1 MKWIHK
7 IQRALRTHHGPQ
19 RHRGRPLG
27 NSDFNQAPAPPS
39 MLFDGLMLCS
49 GMLSDRWPQTCP
61 CEERVLHRP
70 RCPNLRFLEFWVN
83 LGESNPRRSHFV
95 SGASLDVRSID
106 YPCGVGFAATGTFRS
121 IVSLPTPPVKVS
133 GVLPI
138 ARQKT
143 ISDRR
148 AVSFQV

>member
-1 MKWIHK
+1 
-7 IQRALRTHHGPQ
+7 
-19 RHRGRPLG
+19 
-27 NSDFNQAPAPPS
+27 
-39 MLFDGLMLCS
+39 MLFERLMLCS

-148 AVSFQV
+148 AVSFQVERFIFSSAALPKSNPRFGSPHSLAIAAENDSTSPRI